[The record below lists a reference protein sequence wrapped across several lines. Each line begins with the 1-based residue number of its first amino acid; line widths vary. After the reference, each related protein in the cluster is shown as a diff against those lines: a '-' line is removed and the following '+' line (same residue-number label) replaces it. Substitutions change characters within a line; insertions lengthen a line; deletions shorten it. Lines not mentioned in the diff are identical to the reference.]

1 MNIDEAIDGGTEGAV
16 SPSDVVDVAL
26 ELFAKKGYSDAKL
39 EAIATKSGMSK
50 RMIHYHFGNKRGLYL
65 RSLTEA
71 VHRAYPDPKE
81 LELDSS
87 VPVEGVRKM
96 VDAIWTHMVS
106 HPKELTLLVGE
117 SLHNNAKLKNS
128 APLADAS
135 ELTLHLDKLLMLGQD
150 AGAFRPG
157 ISAEDVFTLIT
168 SFAYYRVSLDSVMK
182 NLLDIDMDRPENLSG
197 MHRLVMD
204 TVLAFLTSNIPAT
217 GQSSYLTP
225 EVSDEPQSAA
235 EIYFSDG
242 EFD

>member
-1 MNIDEAIDGGTEGAV
+1 MSVGDAVTNGADGAV
-16 SPSDVVDVAL
+16 TPRDVIAVAL

-65 RSLTEA
+65 RTLATA
-71 VHRAYPDPKE
+71 VHRIHPDPSA

-96 VDAIWTHMVS
+96 VDAIWNQMVS
-106 HPKELTLLVGE
+106 HPKEITLLVGE
-117 SLHNNAKLKNS
+117 SLRNNARLRDS

-157 ISAEDVFTLIT
+157 ISAEDVFTLIA
-168 SFAYYRVSLDSVMK
+168 SFAFYQVSADSIML
-182 NLLDIDMDRPENLSG
+182 NLFDIDMGRRVNKEG

-204 TVLAFLTSNIPAT
+204 AVLAFLTSNIPST
-217 GQSSYLTP
+217 GQSSYLAP
-225 EVSDEPQSAA
+225 EGENDEPQSAA
-235 EIYFSDG
+235 GIYFSG
-242 EFD
+242 E